1 MSEEV
6 IDRVDELIR
15 KNNMKYK
22 GKHMFIQ
29 MSKAKKPISRHS
41 NNTKNSPKK
50 ISSEI
55 MPVMSSKAIKKQFKN
70 PNK

>member
-1 MSEEV
+1 
-6 IDRVDELIR
+6 
-15 KNNMKYK
+15 
-22 GKHMFIQ
+22 